1 MGRTVPSGSVG
12 ELSFSDINLL
22 NCKFMLGIRYEY
34 FDYESFLYSDHSM
47 TTQAKPEGFLGYHA
61 LARYETFDKKY
72 YPTRGVSFLGE
83 YSLYTDNGIHY
94 DGGAPFSALAGNFET
109 AWSLSRRF
117 TVLPAFYGRILIGR
131 DIPFSYR
138 NYMGGEVA
146 GRYMSQQLPFV
157 GIHHFETFDN
167 TVLAL
172 RMKLRYRIGSK
183 HYVTATANYAKQ
195 EKNFFDILG
204 GDDIWGGGISYS
216 YDTLIGPIELLFDM
230 SNWDKN
236 LGIYFSLGYYF

>member
-1 MGRTVPSGSVG
+1 
-12 ELSFSDINLL
+12 
-22 NCKFMLGIRYEY
+22 
-34 FDYESFLYSDHSM
+34 
-47 TTQAKPEGFLGYHA
+47 
-61 LARYETFDKKY
+61 
-72 YPTRGVSFLGE
+72 
-83 YSLYTDNGIHY
+83 
-94 DGGAPFSALAGNFET
+94 
-109 AWSLSRRF
+109 
-117 TVLPAFYGRILIGR
+117 
-131 DIPFSYR
+131 
-138 NYMGGEVA
+138 
-146 GRYMSQQLPFV
+146 MSQQLPFV